1 MHLLIGKADLARV
14 ITSVARVVEARNTI
28 AILSNLKL
36 TAGAGTLTVTGT
48 DLDIVA
54 TASAPA
60 DITKPGE
67 ICVDAKLLA
76 DIAKKASGDIS
87 MSLDGD
93 KLIVKS
99 GRSRFTLGTLPAA
112 DFPSLD
118 GGRYDATFDID
129 LAGLFAPVAFAMAV
143 KEPNRPY
150 LEGVYFHRVEGNAVA
165 VATNGHRLARHVGP
179 ATEDFPSVI
188 VGQKAVSLLPK
199 GSVNVSV
206 SEEKIR
212 VQTSDLTLTSKLVY
226 GTYPDYPRVIPMSNE
241 LVVGA
246 DKGEIL
252 KAADRVTV
260 VSSDRGNAVKLSVA
274 SGAINL
280 TVNSL
285 EHGNAQDEV
294 ATDYS
299 GEPVEIG
306 FNSIYLRDAL
316 QVFPDGHVEIAL
328 RDSGSPA
335 RITSDGAPGLDVTLM
350 PMRV

>member
-1 MHLLIGKADLARV
+1 MRLHIGKTELARV

-28 AILSNLKL
+28 PILSALRL
-36 TAGAGTLTVTGT
+36 VADGSTLTVTGT

-54 TASAPA
+54 TATAQA
-60 DITKPGE
+60 DIISPGE

-76 DIAKKASGDIS
+76 DIAKKAGGDIA

-93 KLIVKS
+93 RLEIKS
-99 GRSRFTLGTLPAA
+99 GRSKFTLQTLPAT

-129 LAGLFAPVAFAMAV
+129 LAALFAPVAFAMAV

-150 LEGVYFHRVEGNAVA
+150 LEGVYFHRVDDKAVA

-179 ATEDFPSVI
+179 DAPEFPSVI

-199 GSVNVSV
+199 GTVTLSV

-212 VQTSDLTLTSKLVY
+212 VQAADLTLTSKLVY
-226 GTYPDYPRVIPMSNE
+226 GTYPDYPRVIPVSNE

-246 DKGEIL
+246 DKSELL

-260 VSSDRGNAVKLSVA
+260 VSSERGNAVKLSVGG
-274 SGAINL
+274 GAISL
-280 TVNSL
+280 TVNST
-285 EHGNAQDEV
+285 ENGNAQDEV
-294 ATDYS
+294 ATEYS

-316 QVFPDGHVEIAL
+316 QVFPDGFVDIAL
-328 RDSGSPA
+328 RDGMSAA
-335 RITSDGAPGLDVTLM
+335 RITSPTAAGLDITLM
-350 PMRV
+350 PTRV